1 MKYGLMGVGG
11 IIFVIGVG
19 LFGGN
24 VSGMFVTFP
33 FAGYIG
39 MLIGGAIFGAGQRMG
54 AAAE

>member
-1 MKYGLMGVGG
+1 MKYALMGVGG
-11 IIFVIGVG
+11 IVFVIGVG

-39 MLIGGAIFGAGQRMG
+39 MLVGGGIFGVGQRMG
-54 AAAE
+54 TS